1 MSRNSRKKK
10 ENKQTIVKE
19 YHITKNYNYYIND
32 ENINNKNPTTLI
44 GNMFDFILIL
54 CLFFIAYLTLT
65 PLFIKNGIN
74 EVDIYNN
81 FITCL
86 FIDAGF
92 LIDYFFAFRI
102 LYYSYIYNLQ
112 KKIRNIG
119 ELIQSIMS
127 IAASAILP
135 YFISLIFNSKNN
147 DILSLYYSLFLSI
160 CSPMWIFLAELF
172 FLLKNFDAY
181 KKINKADTN
190 RNLKEYINKTIL
202 LDNKHTIES
211 IALAAFLLIIEFY
224 VFFIM

>member
-1 MSRNSRKKK
+1 MSRNSRKK
-10 ENKQTIVKE
+10 NQQTIVKE

-112 KKIRNIG
+112 NKIRNIG

-135 YFISLIFNSKNN
+135 YFISLIFNSKDNN
-147 DILSLYYSLFLSI
+147 ILSLYYSLFLSI

-172 FLLKNFDAY
+172 FLLKNFDTY

-211 IALAAFLLIIEFY
+211 IALAAFLLIIEFD

>member
-1 MSRNSRKKK
+1 MGKYRKKSI
-10 ENKQTIVKE
+10 NQQTIIKQ

-112 KKIRNIG
+112 NKIRNIG

-135 YFISLIFNSKNN
+135 YFISLIFNSKDNN
-147 DILSLYYSLFLSI
+147 ILSLYYSLFLSI

-172 FLLKNFDAY
+172 FLLKNFDTY

-211 IALAAFLLIIEFY
+211 IALAAFLLIIEFD

>member
-1 MSRNSRKKK
+1 
-10 ENKQTIVKE
+10 
-19 YHITKNYNYYIND
+19 
-32 ENINNKNPTTLI
+32 
-44 GNMFDFILIL
+44 MFDFILIL

-112 KKIRNIG
+112 NKIRNIG

-172 FLLKNFDAY
+172 FLLKNFDTY

-211 IALAAFLLIIEFY
+211 IALAAFLLIIEFD